1 MSYEKDRDEVLAHLH
16 TVLVMVILVLLM
28 VILVLLPDR
37 SADLPEQQFVGPQ
50 RGIEFVFSARHDE
63 FGIGRMNELHDRG
76 YRVKAGGGV
85 PWGPLFVMEL
95 RDD

>member
-50 RGIEFVFSARHDE
+50 RGIEFVFSARHV
-63 FGIGRMNELHDRG
+63 HDRG